1 MTTRYQDIYPSEP
14 MLDSSELVKPKA
26 ADLLTLEYFEAP
38 PGEMPTRVFD
48 QHHILLNLREEP
60 HRVENWRDGRHI
72 QFIFEKDQIVV
83 TPAGIRSGWKWH
95 AKSKVIVITLV
106 PEKFERFAQSEAG
119 ILLTSSQLRDLPL
132 FTDPDLCNAGVML
145 RDVLTTESV
154 GADLLFESL
163 ARVFLIK
170 LIQKYGDLPEEE
182 VELSSSFT
190 SKHYQKVL
198 DYVQE
203 QYQQSITVEKLAG
216 AAAMSVAHFS
226 RLFKKATG
234 QSPMAFVM
242 AYRVEQAKKKLSQ
255 SHIPIIDIAMECGF
269 ADQSHFNRVFKKHQ
283 GTTPKA
289 YRQFLFK

>member
-14 MLDSSELVKPKA
+14 LLDSAALTKPKA

-38 PGEMPTRVFD
+38 PGEMETRVFD

-60 HRVENWRDGRHI
+60 HEVENWRDGKHI
-72 QFIFEKDQIVV
+72 KFIFEKDQIVV
-83 TPAGIRSGWKWH
+83 TPAGIRSGWRWH

-106 PEKFERFAQSEAG
+106 PDKFELFAQSEAG
-119 ILLTSSQLRDLPL
+119 ILLTSSQLKDLPL
-132 FTDPDLCNAGVML
+132 FTDPDLCSAGVML
-145 RDVLTTESV
+145 RDALTTESV

-182 VELSSSFT
+182 LELSSSFT
-190 SKHYQKVL
+190 SKHYQQVL
-198 DYVQE
+198 EYIQE
-203 QYQQSITVEKLAG
+203 QYQQNITVEELAE

-242 AYRVEQAKKKLSQ
+242 AYRIEQAKKKLSNP
-255 SHIPIIDIAMECGF
+255 HTPIIDVALECGF

-289 YRQFLFK
+289 YRQLLSK

>member
-1 MTTRYQDIYPSEP
+1 MMIRYQDIYPSEP
-14 MLDSSELVKPKA
+14 LLDSSALTKPKA

-38 PGEMPTRVFD
+38 PGEMPTQVFD

-60 HRVENWRDGRHI
+60 HTVENWRDDKHI

-95 AKSKVIVITLV
+95 ATSKVIVITLV
-106 PEKFERFAQSEAG
+106 PDKFELFAQSEAG
-119 ILLTSSQLRDLPL
+119 ILLTSSQLKDLPL
-132 FTDPDLCNAGVML
+132 FTDPDLCRAGVML
-145 RDVLTTESV
+145 LDALSSKSV

-182 VELSSSFT
+182 LELSSSFT
-190 SKHYQKVL
+190 SKHYQQIL
-198 DYVQE
+198 DYIEE
-203 QYQQSITVEKLAG
+203 QYQQNITVEDLAG
-216 AAAMSVAHFS
+216 VAAMSVAHFS

-234 QSPMAFVM
+234 QSPMAFVV
-242 AYRVEQAKKKLSQ
+242 AYRVEQAKKKLSNPQ
-255 SHIPIIDIAMECGF
+255 IPLIDIALECGF

-289 YRQFLFK
+289 YRQFLSK

>member
-1 MTTRYQDIYPSEP
+1 MTTRYQDIYPTEP
-14 MLDSSELVKPKA
+14 MLDSSALTRLKA

-38 PGEMPTRVFD
+38 PDEMETRVFD

-60 HRVENWRDGRHI
+60 HRVENWRDGKHI
-72 QFIFEKDQIVV
+72 QFTFEKDQIVV
-83 TPAGIRSGWKWH
+83 TPAGIRSGWKWY

-106 PEKFERFAQSEAG
+106 PDKFERFAQSEAG
-119 ILLTSSQLRDLPL
+119 ILLTSSQLKDLPL

-145 RDVLTTESV
+145 RDALTSDSV

-170 LIQKYGDLPEEE
+170 LIQRYGDLPEDE

-198 DYVQE
+198 EYVQE
-203 QYQQSITVEKLAG
+203 QYQQNITVEKLAD

-242 AYRVEQAKKKLSQ
+242 AYRVEQAKKKLTQ
-255 SHIPIIDIAMECGF
+255 PDTPIIDIAMACGF

-283 GTTPKA
+283 GTTPRA
-289 YRQFLFK
+289 YRQLLSK